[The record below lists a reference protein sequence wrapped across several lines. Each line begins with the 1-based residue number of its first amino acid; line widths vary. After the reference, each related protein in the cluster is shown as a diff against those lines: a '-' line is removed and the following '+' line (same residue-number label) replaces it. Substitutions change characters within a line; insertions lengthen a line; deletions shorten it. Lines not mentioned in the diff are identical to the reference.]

1 MSDAAHATGLSD
13 LRVHLR
19 HFSLASEEI
28 QARALTIYEALL
40 AGSRHLGSGDFRRIA
55 PEDLSRLFRL
65 YDDTFFAGHLKRAL
79 EGPGGGPLFLRLSQ
93 RMTRAGGRTTVYRRR
108 GREGELREFEIAVS
122 TTLLF
127 QTFHD
132 VHRTVT
138 VVGLECH
145 DRLDALLRIFEHE
158 LIHLCEFL
166 AWGAS
171 SCERPRFHDLAARLF
186 GHRGFTHELV
196 TARERALARHG
207 VRLGDRVAFRW
218 EGRRLTGFINRITK
232 RATVLVESADG
243 ARYDDGHHYRK
254 YYVPLDELEPPG

>member
-1 MSDAAHATGLSD
+1 VTDIGLSTGLCD
-13 LRVHLR
+13 LRAHLR
-19 HFSLASEEI
+19 HFSLPSEEI
-28 QARALTIYEALL
+28 QARALHIYEASV

-55 PEDLSRLFRL
+55 PEDLSRLFGL
-65 YDDTFFAGHLKRAL
+65 YDASFFGGHLKRAL
-79 EGPGGGPLFLRLSQ
+79 EGPGGGRLFLRLSQ
-93 RMTRAGGRTTVYRRR
+93 RMTRAGGRTTVYRRH
-108 GREGELREFEIAVS
+108 GHDGEEREFEIAVS

-138 VVGLECH
+138 VVGLECN

-171 SCERPRFHDLAARLF
+171 SCERPRFHDLAGRLF

-207 VRLGDRVAFRW
+207 VRLGDRVAFGW
-218 EGRRLTGFINRITK
+218 EGRRLVGFVNRITK

-243 ARYDDGHHYRK
+243 ARYDDGRRYRK
-254 YYVPLDELEPPG
+254 YYVPLDDLETLD